1 MGDLLKVV
9 GGVAGGAI
17 GGPAGAAIGAGL
29 GGLLAGGGAEGQAQ
43 QNAAQ
48 QANQGFTY
56 LSNSPL
62 GTSYLPNGGAANSQV
77 AALLGIGGGSGGA
90 ATGGQAPG
98 VAAAM
103 GTQLQNRGGASP
115 GALLGGLALGGLGK
129 TNNSPLQD
137 IRQALQLGRPVS
149 DASWAQA
156 GFGPSGAAP
165 GGTPA
170 AGGGGAVG
178 GDAQNAFGKYLDS
191 TGYQFQLGQGQKAI
205 TTSNAAKGLLNS
217 GATLKA
223 LNNYGQGMAG
233 NYFNNYLGQVNN
245 VAQQGLTAG
254 AAIGGAAS
262 QGGANA
268 AQYTANAGNAAAS
281 NTAGGLQA
289 VGSLFTPNAAGQSP
303 AGGIGNFLGRYL

>member
-1 MGDLLKVV
+1 MGDLTKVL
-9 GGVAGGAI
+9 GGVAGGI
-17 GGPAGAAIGAGL
+17 VGGPAGAAIGAGL
-29 GGLLAGGGAEGQAQ
+29 GGLLSGGGAEGQAQ

-77 AALLGIGGGSGGA
+77 AALLGIGGGSTAPGGA
-90 ATGGQAPG
+90 AGGGPSAGITAAQGTALGHAPG
-98 VAAAM
+98 
-103 GTQLQNRGGASP
+103 G
-115 GALLGGLALGGLGK
+115 
-129 TNNSPLQD
+129 NNSPLQD
-137 IRQALQLGRPVS
+137 IRQALALNRPVS
-149 DASWAQA
+149 NASWAQA
-156 GFGPSGAAP
+156 GYGPGGAAPSGA
-165 GGTPA
+165 PA

-178 GDAQNAFGKYLDS
+178 VGDAQNAFGKYLDS